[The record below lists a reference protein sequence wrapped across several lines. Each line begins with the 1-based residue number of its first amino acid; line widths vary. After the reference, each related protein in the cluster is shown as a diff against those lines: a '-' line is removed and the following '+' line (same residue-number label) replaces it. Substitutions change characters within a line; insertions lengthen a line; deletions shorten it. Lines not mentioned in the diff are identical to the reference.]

1 MDEYKFDL
9 AQRFCERALEMDN
22 DNVKALELT
31 SSLLLEMGQ
40 VRQVPFSIVEDV
52 FYVGIKIRS
61 AFNER
66 GYTGSGTLKKSSVK
80 NLKGF
85 KVKVTDRQSIV

>member
-40 VRQVPFSIVEDV
+40 VRQVPFRAR
-52 FYVGIKIRS
+52 IK
-61 AFNER
+61 
-66 GYTGSGTLKKSSVK
+66 
-80 NLKGF
+80 
-85 KVKVTDRQSIV
+85 

>member
-1 MDEYKFDL
+1 MCQAEECMDEYKFEL

-40 VRQVPFSIVEDV
+40 VRKFNSYCMIEDV
-52 FYVGIKIRS
+52 FFY
-61 AFNER
+61 
-66 GYTGSGTLKKSSVK
+66 
-80 NLKGF
+80 
-85 KVKVTDRQSIV
+85 